1 MTATSLS
8 GVTATAVIAL
18 SPGQPLLSAE
28 EANRLILRH
37 GLSRD
42 LARAV
47 VEDAVAATIQLT
59 PEEELALTASR
70 VQAEG
75 LASEAA
81 LEQWLAARHWSHAD
95 LQAIATQAERLRRW
109 SQWRFEDEVDISFLD
124 RKLDL
129 DRVVYSLLRV
139 ESQELAEELH
149 QRLRGGEMTFA
160 DAVEQFSTGP
170 ERDIHGLIGPVALSA
185 AHPELSSRLR
195 VGHEG
200 QLWPPFAIGELW
212 LVLRLERQRPAQ
224 LDAATRTRL
233 LHDLLTSWVDTQV
246 EALLQGAPL
255 AAVPQPEG
263 AASP

>member
-1 MTATSLS
+1 
-8 GVTATAVIAL
+8 
-18 SPGQPLLSAE
+18 
-28 EANRLILRH
+28 
-37 GLSRD
+37 
-42 LARAV
+42 
-47 VEDAVAATIQLT
+47 
-59 PEEELALTASR
+59 
-70 VQAEG
+70 
-75 LASEAA
+75 
-81 LEQWLAARHWSHAD
+81 
-95 LQAIATQAERLRRW
+95 LRRW